1 MLKRNLR
8 ITQQKLKHKI
18 LLPAF
23 FVTLTIM
30 ISLTNFTVNTN
41 AQEDKE
47 KNIEIVESFLTK
59 AYDEK
64 DPKNAVK
71 EYISEDFISSFRIDK
86 VELENMLIE
95 IQQGIPDLGRTSEPP
110 VSDKDGK
117 FVVVFS
123 KWNSSAGDGETAE
136 LFDVQNGKIVEHAMV
151 GQYSEELKT
160 KFKEFPSINND
171 TSTDTN

>member
-1 MLKRNLR
+1 MLKRKHSEIR
-8 ITQQKLKHKI
+8 QSLKHKV

-23 FVTLTIM
+23 FVTLTII

-71 EYISEDFISSFRIDK
+71 EYK
-86 VELENMLIE
+86 VYFM
-95 IQQGIPDLGRTSEPP
+95 
-110 VSDKDGK
+110 
-117 FVVVFS
+117 
-123 KWNSSAGDGETAE
+123 
-136 LFDVQNGKIVEHAMV
+136 
-151 GQYSEELKT
+151 
-160 KFKEFPSINND
+160 
-171 TSTDTN
+171 